1 MFNSWKN
8 DYNHVKLHVAIVL
21 SAVAAAT
28 SLANLFFGGVS
39 ESTIFHALSKM
50 EALKAGWVENWEKV
64 QQLYSSEAFKA
75 QQSQAIDQ
83 ALQKMG
89 WQWAT
94 EQQPTTTENNT
105 QEWAIKS
112 LSKEQITAMKSNAY
126 IDGNK
131 NSKFLIVEYTDPEC
145 PFCVRQFKDNTI
157 KTVMESNKDIAHIVK
172 VVQWVNHTNTE
183 YKSLAILCA
192 GESQGDKWYYTL
204 FDEILGWTQGSFPSF
219 TLVTNNQV
227 DEFANKLG
235 IKKSNLDSCM
245 QWSKA
250 KNLYAAYRQEAL
262 SLWASGTP
270 GNIII
275 NTETGKYIHLA
286 GAYPASAFQD
296 ALSKLN

>member
-21 SAVAAAT
+21 SAVAASA
-28 SLANLFFGGVS
+28 SLVNLFFGGVS
-39 ESTIFHALSKM
+39 ESAIFSALSKM
-50 EALKAGWVENWEKV
+50 EALKAWWAENRGKV
-64 QQLYSSEAFKA
+64 QQLYSSEAFKT

-83 ALQKMG
+83 ALQKMW
-89 WQWAT
+89 WQWTT
-94 EQQPTTTENNT
+94 EQQPTTAENNT

-112 LSKEQITAMKSNAY
+112 LSKEQITSMKSNAY

-157 KTVMESNKDIAHIVK
+157 KTVMESNKDVAHIVK

-192 GESQGDKWYYTL
+192 GESKGDKWYYTL

-227 DEFANKLG
+227 
-235 IKKSNLDSCM
+235 DSCM